1 MKTKTKIIIFT
12 VTFFACIIATFFI
25 ISKNNKVEAL
35 SKYGSRGS
43 EVTQIQTT
51 QTQIMPMQIKTQAH
65 TIIQTQIYQK
75 QV

>member
-1 MKTKTKIIIFT
+1 MASSIQVKILLQTHQTRLTTQIQIKIT
-12 VTFFACIIATFFI
+12 QIQTQI
-25 ISKNNKVEAL
+25 K
-35 SKYGSRGS
+35 
-43 EVTQIQTT
+43 VTQIQTT